1 MFNDKNLKINQET
14 EIVSNKS
21 IFFHKRVQ
29 INQLEGKTLYK
40 KTFWL
45 VQKCSTAICVTLTQ
59 SKHFIL

>member
-1 MFNDKNLKINQET
+1 MVNDENLKINQET
-14 EIVSNKS
+14 ENVSNKS

-29 INQLEGKTLYK
+29 INQLKGKTLYK
-40 KTFWL
+40 KTFWI